1 MDPLLMVLI
10 IVGGCAALPIAIGF
24 AKRIE
29 AGPPQ
34 STELEKKLA
43 ELERRLAETEDGLA
57 EHSSSVDGRFL
68 EMDDRLEF
76 TERLMQQL
84 RDRERL
90 PRGRDE

>member
-1 MDPLLMVLI
+1 MDWFLI
-10 IVGGCAALPIAIGF
+10 ILIMAGGCAAFPIAIAF

-29 AGPPQ
+29 AAPSQ
-34 STELEKKLA
+34 SKLA

-57 EHSSSVDGRFL
+57 EHSSRVDGRFL

-76 TERLMQQL
+76 TERLIQQL

-90 PRGRDE
+90 PPGGDE